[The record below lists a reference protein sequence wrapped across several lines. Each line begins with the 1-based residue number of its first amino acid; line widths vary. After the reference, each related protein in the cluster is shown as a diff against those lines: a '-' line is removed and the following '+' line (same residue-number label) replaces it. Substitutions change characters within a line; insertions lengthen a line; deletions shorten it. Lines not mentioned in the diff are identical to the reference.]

1 MHARRAAAFV
11 ARQLKAS
18 VRRQVSRP
26 NRCVLVAALVGCTVP
41 IFWSVLAFI
50 YFSAPESAWTDLFW
64 DAVYISC
71 PPWLLP
77 ENSLSW
83 FLTPVLNAGL
93 YAVAGYVFFRIG
105 HRVPKGNEPD
115 AA

>member
-1 MHARRAAAFV
+1 
-11 ARQLKAS
+11 
-18 VRRQVSRP
+18 
-26 NRCVLVAALVGCTVP
+26 VGFTVP
-41 IFWSVLAFI
+41 IFWGALAFI
-50 YFSAPESAWTDLFW
+50 YFSAPESVWTDLFW

-93 YAVAGYVFFRIG
+93 YAVAGYVFFRTK
-105 HRVPKGNEPD
+105 HTVRNRND
-115 AA
+115 SNAA